1 LERVVNQLGV
11 ELVRAG
17 AMARKPVEV
26 SDVMIQRRDEVFGLR
41 QPAAALGKAALLPPK
56 GEMWT
61 NGKLVLASRLA
72 SKSGSRLPQS
82 MWLFR
87 GALVA
92 SEA

>member
-1 LERVVNQLGV
+1 MTNSEYRMTKECPISN
-11 ELVRAG
+11 
-17 AMARKPVEV
+17 
-26 SDVMIQRRDEVFGLR
+26 DEVFGLR